1 MTSHCKV
8 YKPCFILQWFRK
20 WYHVLSEWTT
30 EGAASSIVAVMSN
43 KLDMAPWLPHQRPLI
58 LLKELTTSSSEGGG
72 VSCLFNKCTAIKV

>member
-30 EGAASSIVAVMSN
+30 EGASSSIVAVMSN
-43 KLDMAPWLPHQRPLI
+43 KLDMAPWLPHQRPLT
-58 LLKELTTSSSEGGG
+58 LLKELTTSSSD
-72 VSCLFNKCTAIKV
+72 